1 MTDYKFT
8 QDWFS
13 HNIPVWEQ
21 LKGLLPQGQVRS
33 FLEIG
38 SFEGRSAV
46 WIIENMM
53 NHDDWIDCVD
63 TWEGSEEH
71 KNGELNGAEER
82 FDHNIDATIST
93 TFLKEYR
100 LEMAIGHTTRYGH
113 TTFGNRV
120 NVYKYKCESSM
131 YLALKLNSYFN
142 LENLFNFIYI
152 DGSHVAKD
160 VLTDAC
166 MAWPLL
172 KQGGL
177 MVFDD
182 YLWGESRDI
191 LHRPRLAV
199 DFFVN
204 IFAESLDIVHIGHQ
218 FVVRK
223 K

>member
-1 MTDYKFT
+1 MSEYQFT

-13 HNIPVWEQ
+13 HNIPLWEQ
-21 LKGLLPQGQVRS
+21 LVKLLPGRAGNRH

-38 SFEGRSAV
+38 SFEGRSMV
-46 WIIENMM
+46 WIAENMM
-53 NHDDWIDCVD
+53 QDGDSIDCVD

-71 KNGELNGAEER
+71 KNGELRGAEER
-82 FDHNIDATIST
+82 FNHNAQLVMDKYPSEQGGTMRPVGAHKEPSVQA
-93 TFLKEYR
+93 FGWWLYEDLKD
-100 LEMAIGHTTRYGH
+100 GPS
-113 TTFGNRV
+113 
-120 NVYKYKCESSM
+120 CD
-131 YLALKLNSYFN
+131 
-142 LENLFNFIYI
+142 FIYI

-177 MVFDD
+177 LVFDD

-191 LHRPRLAV
+191 LHRPRFAV
-199 DFFVN
+199 DVFTN

>member
-1 MTDYKFT
+1 MTEYTFT

-21 LKGLLPQGQVRS
+21 LIPLLPERDPEVGRW
-33 FLEIG
+33 FIEIG
-38 SFEGRSAV
+38 SFEGRSMV
-46 WIIENMM
+46 WMAENMM
-53 NHDDWIDCVD
+53 EAGDDLTCID
-63 TWEGSEEH
+63 TWGGSEEH
-71 KNGELNGAEER
+71 SAETVQGIEDR
-82 FDHNIDATIST
+82 FDHNLAVIRDKFPDHIFSKI
-93 TFLKEYR
+93 KEKS
-100 LEMAIGHTTRYGH
+100 
-113 TTFGNRV
+113 F
-120 NVYKYKCESSM
+120 
-131 YLALKLNSYFN
+131 LALARDITYGDLHAAD
-142 LENLFNFIYI
+142 FIYI
-152 DGSHVAKD
+152 DGSHTAKD

-204 IFAESLDIVHIGHQ
+204 IFAESLDIVHIGYQ
-218 FVVRK
+218 YAVRK

>member
-21 LKGLLPQGQVRS
+21 LKGLLSGEPGERG

-38 SFEGRSAV
+38 SFEGRSMV
-46 WIIENMM
+46 WIAENMM
-53 NHDDWIDCVD
+53 QDGDSIDCVD

-82 FDHNIDATIST
+82 FDYN
-93 TFLKEYR
+93 
-100 LEMAIGHTTRYGH
+100 
-113 TTFGNRV
+113 
-120 NVYKYKCESSM
+120 
-131 YLALKLNSYFN
+131 LALIERRCPEKWVIKNKNTSTKSLANWLDGGDAAPTYD
-142 LENLFNFIYI
+142 FIYI
-152 DGSHVAKD
+152 DGSHIAKD

>member
-1 MTDYKFT
+1 MSEYQFT

-21 LKGLLPQGQVRS
+21 LATLLPGTPGQRN

-46 WIIENMM
+46 WMVENMM
-53 NHDDWIDCVD
+53 ADGDALSCVD
-63 TWEGSEEH
+63 TWGGSEEH
-71 KNGELNGAEER
+71 NNGELNGAEER
-82 FDHNIDATIST
+82 FRYNIAMVENKHRDRIVCADKETSVE
-93 TFLKEYR
+93 FLARR
-100 LEMAIGHTTRYGH
+100 LFA
-113 TTFGNRV
+113 V
-120 NVYKYKCESSM
+120 VPESE
-131 YLALKLNSYFN
+131 FH
-142 LENLFNFIYI
+142 FIYI
-152 DGSHVAKD
+152 DGSHTAKD

-191 LHRPRLAV
+191 LHRPKLAV

-204 IFAESLDIVHIGHQ
+204 TFAEGLDIVHIGHQ
-218 FVVRK
+218 FAVK
-223 K
+223 KK

>member
-1 MTDYKFT
+1 MTEYTFT

-21 LKGLLPQGQVRS
+21 LATLIPGEAGKRT

-38 SFEGRSAV
+38 SFEGRSMV
-46 WIIENMM
+46 WIVENMM
-53 NHDDWIDCVD
+53 SDCEALDCID

-71 KNGELNGAEER
+71 SAETVQGIEDRFEYNRQLVIDRFPER
-82 FDHNIDATIST
+82 IVDVHKGTSIQHLAHWLVEAPEDHPTFD
-93 TFLKEYR
+93 
-100 LEMAIGHTTRYGH
+100 
-113 TTFGNRV
+113 
-120 NVYKYKCESSM
+120 
-131 YLALKLNSYFN
+131 
-142 LENLFNFIYI
+142 FIYI
-152 DGSHVAKD
+152 DGSHTAKD

>member
-1 MTDYKFT
+1 MTEYKFT

-21 LKGLLPQGQVRS
+21 LATLLPGEAGKRT

-38 SFEGRSAV
+38 SFEGRSMV
-46 WIIENMM
+46 WIVENMM
-53 NHDDWIDCVD
+53 SDCEALDCID

-71 KNGELNGAEER
+71 SAETVQGIEDRFEYNRQLVIDRFPERIVDVHKGTSVQELAHWLVEAPEDHPT
-82 FDHNIDATIST
+82 FD
-93 TFLKEYR
+93 
-100 LEMAIGHTTRYGH
+100 
-113 TTFGNRV
+113 
-120 NVYKYKCESSM
+120 
-131 YLALKLNSYFN
+131 
-142 LENLFNFIYI
+142 FIYI
-152 DGSHVAKD
+152 DGSHTAKD

-191 LHRPRLAV
+191 LHRPKMAV

-204 IFAESLDIVHIGHQ
+204 TFAESLDIVHIGHQ
-218 FVVRK
+218 FAVRK

>member
-21 LKGLLPQGQVRS
+21 LATLIPGEAGKRM

-46 WIIENMM
+46 WLMENVMQKG
-53 NHDDWIDCVD
+53 DFIFCID

-71 KNGELNGAEER
+71 EQLDMLPTFDTFKENTRIATGRTGVKRGYAKNQ
-82 FDHNIDATIST
+82 S
-93 TFLKEYR
+93 R
-100 LEMAIGHTTRYGH
+100 LELGTMQND
-113 TTFGNRV
+113 GNL
-120 NVYKYKCESSM
+120 YD
-131 YLALKLNSYFN
+131 
-142 LENLFNFIYI
+142 FIYI
-152 DGSHVAKD
+152 DGSHTAKD

-191 LHRPRLAV
+191 LHRPKMAV

-204 IFAESLDIVHIGHQ
+204 TFAESLDIVHIGHQ
-218 FVVRK
+218 FAVRK